1 MVIDISQ
8 YRDLYIQT
16 ARDLV
21 SAMQKHINHLSTNAN
36 DKKTI
41 YELYRAVH
49 SLKSQSLMMG
59 YTQLGLTNRLA
70 EALFKEIHEGKQ
82 TLSNEVLSLMTE
94 VVSHMKNSLD
104 QIQNKNQ
111 EADLR
116 DDIKKLQMYISLEK

>member
-21 SAMQKHINHLSTNAN
+21 SAMQKHINHLLTNAN
-36 DKKTI
+36 DKKTV

-59 YTQLGLTNRLA
+59 YTQLGLTNRLV
-70 EALFKEIHEGKQ
+70 EALFKEIHEEKQ
-82 TLSNEVLSLMTE
+82 TLSNAILSLTTE
-94 VVSHMKNSLD
+94 IVSHMKNSLD

>member
-21 SAMQKHINHLSTNAN
+21 SAMQKHINHLLTNAN
-36 DKKTI
+36 DKKTV

-82 TLSNEVLSLMTE
+82 TLSNEVLSLTTE

>member
-21 SAMQKHINHLSTNAN
+21 SAMQKHINHLLTNAN
-36 DKKTI
+36 DKKTV

-82 TLSNEVLSLMTE
+82 TLSNEVLSLTTE

-104 QIQNKNQ
+104 QIQNNNQ
-111 EADLR
+111 EADMR
-116 DDIKKLQMYISLEK
+116 DDIKKLQLYISLEK